1 MSWGETILKIS
12 NTEPA
17 PRTLLIA
24 ILRRQRIAANACHL
38 TNPKTQQARCRR
50 LVGRTDRLDG
60 EIGEISTL
68 SLSCTDFVSH
78 RPTSLAVRLCRRKT
92 TVTRG
97 SRCTLSLSLSL
108 SGILLATCRKQ
119 RTRRDGTGRDRQSGG
134 SGGPYPIFYFFPL
147 YSASYSLS
155 STRGNVDVL
164 NRASL
169 PDRSGL
175 AA

>member
-60 EIGEISTL
+60 EIGEIS
-68 SLSCTDFVSH
+68 SCTDFCVH

-97 SRCTLSLSLSL
+97 SRCTLSFSLRDIV
-108 SGILLATCRKQ
+108 GYRRKQ